1 MAPLLE
7 LEQLG
12 KRSASQPDGWLF
24 ADLSAVVEEPA
35 IIHILGK
42 SGQGKSTLL
51 RILALLTRPDS
62 GTVRLAGKP
71 PEQWTP
77 ERWRMTM
84 SYVSQ
89 HPVMLPGS
97 VEDNLR
103 TVSRLHQRPFP
114 ADRAREWMEQLGL
127 GGLDWAKP
135 ADQLSGGEKQRV
147 ALVRSLLLQPA
158 VLLLDEVTASLDALS
173 KQATERLLADLHRRE
188 GTTLIWITHD
198 WEQARSVGQRV
209 WFMADGR
216 LLEDAPSDRFF
227 NAPRTEEARR
237 FLAAAIQEG

>member
-12 KRSASQPDGWLF
+12 KRSSSGPDGWLF

-62 GTVRLAGKP
+62 GSVRLAGKP

-84 SYVSQ
+84 SYVAQ
-89 HPVMLPGS
+89 QPVMLPGS
-97 VEDNLR
+97 VEDNLQ
-103 TVSRLHQRPFP
+103 TISRLHQRSFP
-114 ADRAREWMEQLGL
+114 ADQARAWMEQLGL
-127 GGLDWAKP
+127 GGLDWSKP

-147 ALVRSLLLQPA
+147 ALVRSLLLRPT

-173 KQATERLLADLHRRE
+173 KQATEQLLADLHRRE
-188 GTTLIWITHD
+188 GTTLIWVTHD
-198 WEQARSVGQRV
+198 WEQARSIGQRV

-216 LLEDAPSDRFF
+216 LLEDASSDLFF
-227 NAPRTEEARR
+227 DAPASEEARR

>member
-1 MAPLLE
+1 
-7 LEQLG
+7 
-12 KRSASQPDGWLF
+12 
-24 ADLSAVVEEPA
+24 
-35 IIHILGK
+35 

-103 TVSRLHQRPFP
+103 TVSRLHQRSFP
-114 ADRAREWMEQLGL
+114 ADRA
-127 GGLDWAKP
+127 
-135 ADQLSGGEKQRV
+135 
-147 ALVRSLLLQPA
+147 
-158 VLLLDEVTASLDALS
+158 
-173 KQATERLLADLHRRE
+173 
-188 GTTLIWITHD
+188 
-198 WEQARSVGQRV
+198 
-209 WFMADGR
+209 
-216 LLEDAPSDRFF
+216 
-227 NAPRTEEARR
+227 
-237 FLAAAIQEG
+237 